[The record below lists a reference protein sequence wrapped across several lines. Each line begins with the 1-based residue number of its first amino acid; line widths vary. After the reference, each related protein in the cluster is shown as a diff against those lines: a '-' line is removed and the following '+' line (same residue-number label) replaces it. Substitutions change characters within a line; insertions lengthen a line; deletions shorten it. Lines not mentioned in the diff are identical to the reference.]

1 MPKRSEDS
9 ILLAKFV
16 SENDQDAF
24 AQIVRKYE
32 SLVWNVCCRVLHN
45 RHDAEDA
52 FQQTFLLLASKAR
65 RIRKPRSLSSWLYG
79 VAFRV
84 ASSIRRQRQRDMLP
98 YETSVDPRLTD
109 NVLEYVARKNENEL
123 VSAEIMLM
131 KEKHKR
137 PLLMFYF
144 MGDSTAQIADTL
156 GITVSAVEGRL
167 RQARQA
173 LRSQLI
179 LRGIDFETTFAA
191 LLLPVLSLSPSLTV
205 ATTNKIAAASMS
217 GFAGIIHSYLTG
229 YNQTGAK
236 LMLSKIA
243 VSFSIACIAAAGIM
257 HHSAISQE
265 DGKVVTEVQ
274 NAKANHSEPTVRL
287 VKANDKKKISDWF
300 NISDQLYDLTTHL
313 QFDWKTWTFFS
324 RDKPV
329 DEDAY
334 RVVVPYSENLDVTR
348 NDAEDDKPVDE
359 VENRVT
365 LLGYIKPVDEVKFEL
380 QIDSGVDYSHF
391 FENTNEIGR
400 FTILPYS
407 QNLDATG
414 NDAEYDTPE
423 PQMPWVAD
431 LTWNF
436 ESFSD
441 GDGLTDGDGFSDDD
455 K

>member
-1 MPKRSEDS
+1 MKMTRKSVPKRSEDS

-229 YNQTGAK
+229 YNQTG
-236 LMLSKIA
+236 
-243 VSFSIACIAAAGIM
+243 
-257 HHSAISQE
+257 
-265 DGKVVTEVQ
+265 
-274 NAKANHSEPTVRL
+274 
-287 VKANDKKKISDWF
+287 
-300 NISDQLYDLTTHL
+300 
-313 QFDWKTWTFFS
+313 
-324 RDKPV
+324 
-329 DEDAY
+329 DEDAILDNQTTIILAPGD
-334 RVVVPYSENLDVTR
+334 VNLEGDFGYQPDGTVAASDIGSTIYIDANADGTHDADEPGIAGVT
-348 NDAEDDKPVDE
+348 
-359 VENRVT
+359 VT
-365 LLGYIKPVDEVKFEL
+365 LLDGNGDAIATMTTDENGNYLFPDL
-380 QIDSGVDYSHF
+380 PNGDYTVVVSDT
-391 FENTNEIGR
+391 ENVLNDLDNSADPDGGTANESNVTLTGDD
-400 FTILPYS
+400 LN
-407 QNLDATG
+407 QNFG
-414 NDAEYDTPE
+414 
-423 PQMPWVAD
+423 
-431 LTWNF
+431 
-436 ESFSD
+436 
-441 GDGLTDGDGFSDDD
+441 
-455 K
+455 